1 MLLDTGLYLVA
12 MFVLIIAGLHRILVA
27 GAIDCKNFFGKGGAS
42 LAGAVARPGRP
53 AGPIPISLPDN
64 RPIGPYNGHMNK
76 DAGIKSTARWWSHVL
91 AAAVRNWI
99 DSQAFIYAA
108 ALAFFTAFSIA
119 PVMIVAVA
127 VVGVILGPRAAEG
140 QLLEQLRDI
149 VGPEAASA
157 VETAVINSQLDQS
170 GWLPTIAGIGAILLG
185 ATTVFAQMQQSLNA
199 IWDVAPRPSKGG
211 LWRFVKARLLSLTV
225 VLAIGF
231 VLLVSL
237 ALSVTL
243 RALIVFADQ
252 WLPVPGWAM
261 VGVEI
266 VVSLTVITLLFA
278 AMFKVLPDVV
288 LSLRDVLLGG
298 LVTALLFTLGRSL
311 IAIYLANA
319 ATASAY
325 GAAGSLAL
333 LLLWVNY
340 SSLIL
345 LFGASFTR
353 AQFEARGN
361 TIQPR
366 NGAVRVHR
374 ELVED

>member
-1 MLLDTGLYLVA
+1 MRPGLYNDL
-12 MFVLIIAGLHRILVA
+12 MSMISESKEKVLWW
-27 GAIDCKNFFGKGGAS
+27 
-42 LAGAVARPGRP
+42 GR
-53 AGPIPISLPDN
+53 
-64 RPIGPYNGHMNK
+64 
-76 DAGIKSTARWWSHVL
+76 VL
-91 AAAVRNWI
+91 AAAGRNWI

-127 VVGVILGPRAAEG
+127 VVGVILGPKAAEG

-149 VGPEAASA
+149 VGPEAAGA

-170 GWLPTIAGIGAILLG
+170 GWLPTIAGVGAILLG

-211 LWRFVKARLLSLTV
+211 LWRVIKARLLSLTV

-266 VVSLTVITLLFA
+266 AVSLTVVTLLFA

-298 LVTALLFTLGRSL
+298 LVTAILFTLGRSL
-311 IAIYLANA
+311 IAMYLANA

-353 AQFEARGN
+353 AQFEARGD
-361 TIQPR
+361 TIRPR

-374 ELVED
+374 ELVEE